1 MFARTV
7 LLRQAR
13 TLTSRPSK
21 NQTRRVLSSSAAAAP
36 KPAADNS
43 GAAMVLAGIALI
55 GTAYVSSNAND
66 QTTRLQTKLQAQ
78 VDDLQVQLGGK
89 TNSAFVF
96 LKPHA
101 CKGLPGKVE
110 AVLEET
116 LTKNG
121 IRITGQGQMLAED
134 IDKNMYID
142 NHYGA
147 IASKAVKLQPS
158 ALNVPDKGKADF
170 ANAFGETWDSALKA
184 GKIYNAK
191 DAAVKLGL
199 DANGINNK
207 WSSIPKGKLIKF
219 GGGFYCGKI
228 DDIYVMNGFYMSKLF
243 WGSVFLLFVCL
254 LASLLL

>member
-1 MFARTV
+1 MFARTA
-7 LLRQAR
+7 LRQAR
-13 TLTSRPSK
+13 TTFRRPVH
-21 NQTRRVLSSSAAAAP
+21 RRVLSTAAP
-36 KPAADNS
+36 KPADNS
-43 GAAMVLAGIALI
+43 GAAMVLAGVALI
-55 GTAYVSSNAND
+55 GTAYASSNANA
-66 QTTRLQTKLQAQ
+66 QAERIQAKLQSQ
-78 VDDLQVQLGGK
+78 VNDLQVQLSGK

-101 CKGLPGKVE
+101 CKGSPGKVE

-116 LTKNG
+116 LAKNG
-121 IRITGQGQMLAED
+121 IRITGKGQMLAAE

-170 ANAFGETWDSALKA
+170 ATAFGETWDSALKA

-199 DANGINNK
+199 DSEGLNSK

-219 GGGFYCGKI
+219 GGGFYCGKVG
-228 DDIYVMNGFYMSKLF
+228 DIYVMNGFYMSKF
-243 WGSVFLLFVCL
+243 AVFALCYK
-254 LASLLL
+254 